1 MMGAKLS
8 ISLLGIIAIIGV
20 AFAWYFN
27 NTQAKMA
34 ILIENAATLESVTKS
49 QKVAIENLEADVK
62 KQAALSQ
69 ELNLQLQQSE
79 SNNKKIAT
87 MLAETDIVKNSLL
100 DPKAVEQRINEEIDI
115 YFNSLQSLTTD

>member
-1 MMGAKLS
+1 MGAKLS
-8 ISLLGIIAIIGV
+8 ISLLGIIAIMGV

-100 DPKAVEQRINEEIDI
+100 DPKAVEQRINEEINI

>member
-1 MMGAKLS
+1 MGAKLS

-115 YFNSLQSLTTD
+115 YSNSLQSLTTD

>member
-1 MMGAKLS
+1 MGAKLS

>member
-79 SNNKKIAT
+79 ANNKKIAT

-100 DPKAVEQRINEEIDI
+100 DPKAVEQRINEEINI

>member
-1 MMGAKLS
+1 MGAKLS
-8 ISLLGIIAIIGV
+8 ISLLGIIAIMGV

>member
-100 DPKAVEQRINEEIDI
+100 DPKAVEQRINEEINI

>member
-27 NTQAKMA
+27 NTQAKMT

-100 DPKAVEQRINEEIDI
+100 DPKAVEQRINEEINI

>member
-1 MMGAKLS
+1 MGAKLS

-100 DPKAVEQRINEEIDI
+100 DPKAVEQRINEEINI

>member
-1 MMGAKLS
+1 MGAKLS

-115 YFNSLQSLTTD
+115 YFNNLQSLTTD

>member
-8 ISLLGIIAIIGV
+8 ISLLGIIAIMGV

>member
-8 ISLLGIIAIIGV
+8 ISLLGIIAIMGV

-79 SNNKKIAT
+79 ANNKKIAT

-115 YFNSLQSLTTD
+115 YFNNLQSLTTD

>member
-49 QKVAIENLEADVK
+49 QQVAIENLEEDVK

-100 DPKAVEQRINEEIDI
+100 DPKAVEQRINEEINI

>member
-1 MMGAKLS
+1 M
-8 ISLLGIIAIIGV
+8 GV

-100 DPKAVEQRINEEIDI
+100 DPKAVEQRINEEINI

>member
-115 YFNSLQSLTTD
+115 YSNSLQSLTTD

>member
-115 YFNSLQSLTTD
+115 YFNNLQSLTTD

>member
-8 ISLLGIIAIIGV
+8 ISLLGIIAIMGV

-79 SNNKKIAT
+79 ANNKKIAT

-100 DPKAVEQRINEEIDI
+100 DPKAVEQRINEEINI

>member
-8 ISLLGIIAIIGV
+8 VSLLGIIAIIGV